1 MVGNITKT
9 AEILNSNGFRIDD
22 RLIEGKEVS
31 KLITSKPEKDDL
43 LHKKIKSLY
52 LKKTRP
58 NRRVTILGYY

>member
-31 KLITSKPEKDDL
+31 KGVPPAKRRFTTLRSFE
-43 LHKKIKSLY
+43 HKKGFSRDTCKNGS
-52 LKKTRP
+52 
-58 NRRVTILGYY
+58 